1 MERGKFILVKNT
13 AWQIPLNERVG
24 ASICLLC
31 KVSKRQTSG
40 ETGDGVAKVVVDEIS
55 EEVKD
60 DAIDAMEGCPVAAI
74 VEEKEE
80 EK

>member
-1 MERGKFILVKNT
+1 MKL
-13 AWQIPLNERVG
+13 RVDEDICIGCG
-24 ASICLLC
+24 ACQAICP
-31 KVSKRQTSG
+31 KVFDV
-40 ETGDGVAKVVVDEIS
+40 DGVAKVVVDEIS

>member
-1 MERGKFILVKNT
+1 MKL
-13 AWQIPLNERVG
+13 RVDEDICIGCG
-24 ASICLLC
+24 ACQAICPE
-31 KVSKRQTSG
+31 VFDVDR
-40 ETGDGVAKVVVDEIS
+40 VAKVVVDEIS